1 MSYAVTVS
9 PQQRRLRAEQRR
21 ALEMLAA
28 AGPHGCAG
36 PTLLGHGFRVG
47 MLADLVGE
55 GLATARRETM
65 RAGKRHVTIARF
77 PVTDAGRPGA
87 KTERPPVAGPARGP
101 MPVC

>member
-1 MSYAVTVS
+1 
-9 PQQRRLRAEQRR
+9 
-21 ALEMLAA
+21 MLAA

-65 RAGKRHVTIARF
+65 RVGKRNVTMQLVSSFSAGF
-77 PVTDAGRPGA
+77 PAWASACDNAIEKQLACEAASSSSGV
-87 KTERPPVAGPARGP
+87 V
-101 MPVC
+101 